1 MKTDEIRMIFISLGK
16 FRKKMTKELAA
27 ASDKYVSA
35 AEKSGGKVLG
45 WYYTL
50 GRYDSVLIYEV
61 PDKVGVEGAMKGAMA
76 FSDYV
81 AGETL
86 VAIKRED
93 AVKLLD

>member
-1 MKTDEIRMIFISLGK
+1 MIFIALGK
-16 FRKKMTKELAA
+16 FRKKLTKEMAT
-27 ASDKYVSA
+27 ASDEIVS
-35 AEKSGGKVLG
+35 KGQKQGIKVLG

-61 PDKVGVEGAMKGAMA
+61 PDKVGVEGVMKGAMA

-93 AVKLLD
+93 ALKLLD